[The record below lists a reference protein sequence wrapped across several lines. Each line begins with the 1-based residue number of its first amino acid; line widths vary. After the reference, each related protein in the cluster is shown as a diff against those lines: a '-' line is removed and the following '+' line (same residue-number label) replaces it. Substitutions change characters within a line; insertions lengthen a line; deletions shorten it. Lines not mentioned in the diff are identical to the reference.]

1 MKRISITGAAILCC
15 VLFSS
20 AAYPAAPAPPAY
32 PALPA
37 PPARESQ
44 VTFEEAARDLTSAD
58 SGTRLR
64 AVRMLEEAA
73 YPEAAVPLAPL
84 VTDAVDEVQLQAIAA
99 ELNIFLA
106 EKIVPRKRLGLVI
119 EVRNPIAA
127 AAAFSAGP
135 LALGSLPVP
144 AEVLTALRAGAR
156 DENPRVALEA
166 LYAFG
171 TLAVEPIGSARREL
185 LRASGPDLASMLGA
199 QDPALRFTAVR
210 VLGRVFE
217 HRPDDPPVDQL
228 VGDAVITTLNDADRT
243 VRVASMQTL
252 GAMRYERAVQGLTD
266 LFQHFGKGEL
276 AEASLDAI
284 AHIGHPSSSPLLS
297 SQLTN
302 KSAAIRGIAMEGLG
316 RTGDRIKAV
325 EIDAALKN
333 ERSEAVKLAGSF
345 AAVLLARAPI
355 APIGDALTN
364 ARLHDQARA
373 YLLELARGRTTM
385 FTRYAQDPDEQV
397 RIDVADILGLSGD
410 PAALPMLDPLARDA
424 NPQVAGA
431 AARAIARLR
440 RAQGKPV
447 SDVD

>member
-1 MKRISITGAAILCC
+1 M
-15 VLFSS
+15 
-20 AAYPAAPAPPAY
+20 
-32 PALPA
+32 
-37 PPARESQ
+37 
-44 VTFEEAARDLTSAD
+44 TFEQAARDLTSAD

-64 AVRMLEEAA
+64 AARMLKEAA

-106 EKIVPRKRLGLVI
+106 EKVVPRKRLGLVI
-119 EVRNPIAA
+119 EVRNPIDA

-135 LALGSLPVP
+135 LALGPLPVP

-171 TLAVEPIGSARREL
+171 TLAIEPIGTARREL
-185 LRASGPDLASMLGA
+185 LRTSGPDLASMLGA
-199 QDPALRFTAVR
+199 PDPVLRFTAVR

-217 HRPDDPPVDQL
+217 HRADDPPVDQL

-243 VRVASMQTL
+243 VRAASMQTL

-266 LFQHFGKGEL
+266 LFQHFGKGER
-276 AEASLDAI
+276 AEAWLDAI
-284 AHIGHPSSSPLLS
+284 AHIGHPYSAPLLA

-316 RTGDRIKAV
+316 RTGDRTKAG

-345 AAVLLARAPI
+345 AAVLLTGAPI
-355 APIGDALTN
+355 TPIGDALRN
-364 ARLHDQARA
+364 ASLHDQARG
-373 YLLELARGRTTM
+373 YLLELARGRTAL

-397 RIDVADILGLSGD
+397 RVDVADILGLAGD
-410 PAALPMLDPLARDA
+410 PGALPMLDPLARDA
-424 NPQVAGA
+424 NPQVATA

-440 RAQGKPV
+440 RAQGKPI
-447 SDVD
+447 SDDD

>member
-1 MKRISITGAAILCC
+1 MKRMSTVRAVFACSLL
-15 VLFSS
+15 VAPAVS
-20 AAYPAAPAPPAY
+20 ASPAPPVL
-32 PALPA
+32 PALA
-37 PPARESQ
+37 AQ
-44 VTFEEAARDLTSAD
+44 VTFEQAVRDLTSAD

-64 AVRMLEEAA
+64 AVQMLKEAA

-171 TLAVEPIGSARREL
+171 ALAIEPIGNARREL

-210 VLGRVFE
+210 VLGRLFE
-217 HRPDDPPVDQL
+217 HRADDPPVDQL
-228 VGDAVITTLNDADRT
+228 VGDAVITALNDADRT
-243 VRVASMQTL
+243 VRAASMQTL

-284 AHIGHPSSSPLLS
+284 AHIGHPYSSPLLS
-297 SQLTN
+297 SQLIN
-302 KSAAIRGIAMEGLG
+302 RSAAIRGIAMEGLG
-316 RTGDRIKAV
+316 LYGRSLQGGPDRCGAEKRAQRGREAGGQLRRSPADGGGHHADRRRV
-325 EIDAALKN
+325 D
-333 ERSEAVKLAGSF
+333 ERETARSGAG
-345 AAVLLARAPI
+345 
-355 APIGDALTN
+355 
-364 ARLHDQARA
+364 

-397 RIDVADILGLSGD
+397 RIDIADILGLAGD
-410 PAALPMLDPLARDA
+410 PAALAMLDPLARDA
-424 NPQVAGA
+424 NPQVASA

-440 RAQGKPV
+440 RAQSKPV
-447 SDVD
+447 SDAG